1 MKPVLL
7 VTCKAGNEEWCEEE
21 IGNVIF
27 IHDPEVVVERTKYPG
42 LLIVYSNLD
51 PSRAY
56 RIALSSEYG
65 FVKNIIPIQCSVDDI
80 NDEYLIRKCVLSLV
94 SPGETVKLKV
104 RVRGIRGLSKKL
116 WVLVTAFL
124 KEINSSHDPKSSIC
138 LYIESIDSTLFI
150 GKGKCSLEE
159 TS

>member
-27 IHDPEVVVERTKYPG
+27 IHDPRVVVEKTKYPG

-51 PSRAY
+51 PGRAY

-65 FVKNIIPIQCSVDDI
+65 FVTNIIPIQCSVNDI
-80 NDEYLIRKCVLSLV
+80 NDEDSIKKCILSLV
-94 SPGETVKLKV
+94 SSGETVKLKV
-104 RVRGIRGLSKKL
+104 RVRGIRGLSRKL
-116 WVLVTAFL
+116 WVHAASLL
-124 KEINSSHDPKSSIC
+124 KEINSSHDPESTIC
-138 LYIESIDSTLFI
+138 LYIESINSTLFI

-159 TS
+159 PL